1 MSTAS
6 PTTTGG
12 LKICVVSNYY
22 PPHFIGGYELGC
34 RDVVEAL
41 RGRGHQVR
49 VLTSTY
55 NVEKPHDD
63 GVVHRR
69 LKIGDWWTPN
79 SLGGLAAVINKEM
92 ANLRAFRKI
101 CSDFH
106 PDLIYVWNPVGIS
119 LSLVSVSQRLGL
131 PVCFFVS
138 DYWLAEWETDSGY
151 RVWDKQPVEL
161 HRRLPWRAVLSLLS
175 LLNLVHRPSSP
186 DLSNVQFASEC
197 LKRQALSKG
206 KPISDAKVIHW
217 GVDPQKFRNRPPS
230 KCLQRLLYVGTIA
243 PHKGVH
249 TAIEALKLLV
259 SAGHRS
265 ATLTVAGGSIVPE
278 YEAQIRQMVS
288 SYQLEE
294 HVRFTGQLP
303 REQLPSIY
311 QEHDVLLFPSIW
323 DEPFSITVLEAMASG
338 LAVVG
343 TPTGGSNEI
352 LAHDVNALVFPK
364 EDANECAAC
373 VLRLF
378 TDERLFKEICRNAR
392 NTVEQKFRLEQMADT
407 IEQSLK
413 ESVFETSAQGLKQI
427 PSLT

>member
-55 NVEKPHDD
+55 NVEKPQDD

-69 LKIGDWWTPN
+69 LRIGDWWTPN
-79 SLGGLAAVINKEM
+79 SLGGLAAVLNKEM

-151 RVWDKQPVEL
+151 SVWQKQPVDL

-217 GVDPQKFRNRPPS
+217 GVDPQKFQYRQTS
-230 KCLQRLLYVGTIA
+230 KCLQRLLYVGQIA

-259 SAGHRS
+259 QSGHKA
-265 ATLTVAGGSIVPE
+265 ATLTIAGGSIVPE
-278 YEAQIRQMVS
+278 YAAHLRQIVS
-288 SYQLEE
+288 SSSLEE
-294 HVRFTGQLP
+294 HVRFIGLVP
-303 REQLPSIY
+303 RERLPAIY
-311 QEHDVLLFPSIW
+311 QEHDVLVFPSIW

-343 TPTGGSNEI
+343 TPSGGSNEI
-352 LAHDVNALVFPK
+352 LQHDVNALVFPK
-364 EDANECAAC
+364 ENANECAAS
-373 VLRLF
+373 VSRLF
-378 TDERLFKEICRNAR
+378 TNEQLFEEIRRRGRL
-392 NTVEQKFRLEQMADT
+392 TVEQRFQLEQMVDT
-407 IEQSLK
+407 IERSLQ
-413 ESVFETSAQGLKQI
+413 EAVSE
-427 PSLT
+427 

>member
-6 PTTTGG
+6 PTTTRG

-41 RGRGHQVR
+41 GGRGHQVR

-55 NVEKPHDD
+55 NVEKPQDD

-69 LKIGDWWTPN
+69 LRIGDWWTPN
-79 SLGGLAAVINKEM
+79 SLGGLAAVLNKEM

-151 RVWDKQPVEL
+151 RVWETQPVEL

-217 GVDPQKFRNRPPS
+217 GVDPQKFQYRQTS
-230 KCLQRLLYVGTIA
+230 KCLQRLLYVGQIA

-259 SAGHRS
+259 QSGHKA
-265 ATLTVAGGSIVPE
+265 ATLTIAGGSIVPE
-278 YEAQIRQMVS
+278 YAAHLRQIVS
-288 SYQLEE
+288 SSSLEE
-294 HVRFTGQLP
+294 HVRFIGLVP
-303 REQLPSIY
+303 RERLPAIY
-311 QEHDVLLFPSIW
+311 QEHDVLVFPSIW

-343 TPTGGSNEI
+343 TPSGGSNEI
-352 LAHDVNALVFPK
+352 LQHDVNALVFPK
-364 EDANECAAC
+364 ENANECAAS
-373 VLRLF
+373 VSRLF
-378 TDERLFKEICRNAR
+378 TNEQLFEEIRRRGRL
-392 NTVEQKFRLEQMADT
+392 TVEQRFQLEQMVDT
-407 IEQSLK
+407 IERSLQ
-413 ESVFETSAQGLKQI
+413 EAVSE
-427 PSLT
+427 

>member
-131 PVCFFVS
+131 PVAFS
-138 DYWLAEWETDSGY
+138 SQTIGSPSG
-151 RVWDKQPVEL
+151 RRTPVT
-161 HRRLPWRAVLSLLS
+161 
-175 LLNLVHRPSSP
+175 
-186 DLSNVQFASEC
+186 EC
-197 LKRQALSKG
+197 G
-206 KPISDAKVIHW
+206 KNSRWNSIDAFL
-217 GVDPQKFRNRPPS
+217 G
-230 KCLQRLLYVGTIA
+230 
-243 PHKGVH
+243 
-249 TAIEALKLLV
+249 
-259 SAGHRS
+259 
-265 ATLTVAGGSIVPE
+265 
-278 YEAQIRQMVS
+278 
-288 SYQLEE
+288 
-294 HVRFTGQLP
+294 
-303 REQLPSIY
+303 
-311 QEHDVLLFPSIW
+311 
-323 DEPFSITVLEAMASG
+323 
-338 LAVVG
+338 
-343 TPTGGSNEI
+343 
-352 LAHDVNALVFPK
+352 
-364 EDANECAAC
+364 
-373 VLRLF
+373 
-378 TDERLFKEICRNAR
+378 ERCCHC
-392 NTVEQKFRLEQMADT
+392 
-407 IEQSLK
+407 
-413 ESVFETSAQGLKQI
+413 
-427 PSLT
+427 

>member
-1 MSTAS
+1 
-6 PTTTGG
+6 
-12 LKICVVSNYY
+12 
-22 PPHFIGGYELGC
+22 
-34 RDVVEAL
+34 
-41 RGRGHQVR
+41 
-49 VLTSTY
+49 
-55 NVEKPHDD
+55 
-63 GVVHRR
+63 
-69 LKIGDWWTPN
+69 
-79 SLGGLAAVINKEM
+79 M

-151 RVWDKQPVEL
+151 RVWQKQPVDL

-217 GVDPQKFRNRPPS
+217 GVDPQKFQYRQPS
-230 KCLQRLLYVGTIA
+230 KCLQRLLYVGQIA

-259 SAGHRS
+259 QSGHKA
-265 ATLTVAGGSIVPE
+265 ATLTIAGGSIVPE
-278 YEAQIRQMVS
+278 YAAHLRQIVS
-288 SYQLEE
+288 SSSLEE
-294 HVRFTGQLP
+294 HVRFIGLVP
-303 REQLPSIY
+303 RERLPAIY
-311 QEHDVLLFPSIW
+311 QEHDVLVFPSIW

-343 TPTGGSNEI
+343 TPSGGSNEI
-352 LAHDVNALVFPK
+352 LQHDVNALVFPK
-364 EDANECAAC
+364 ENANECAAS
-373 VLRLF
+373 VSRLF
-378 TDERLFKEICRNAR
+378 TNEQLFEEIRRRGRL
-392 NTVEQKFRLEQMADT
+392 TVEQRFQLEQMVDT
-407 IEQSLK
+407 IERSLQ
-413 ESVFETSAQGLKQI
+413 EAVSE
-427 PSLT
+427 

>member
-1 MSTAS
+1 MSTPS
-6 PTTTGG
+6 PATTGG

-55 NVEKPHDD
+55 KVEKPQDD
-63 GVVHRR
+63 GVVHRQLR
-69 LKIGDWWTPN
+69 IGDWWTPN
-79 SLGGLAAVINKEM
+79 SLGGLAAVLNKEM

-151 RVWDKQPVEL
+151 RVWQKQPVDL

-175 LLNLVHRPSSP
+175 LLNLVQRPSSP

-217 GVDPQKFRNRPPS
+217 GVDPQKFQYRQPS
-230 KCLQRLLYVGTIA
+230 KCLQRLLYVGQIA

-259 SAGHRS
+259 QSGHKA
-265 ATLTVAGGSIVPE
+265 ATLTIAGGSIVPE
-278 YEAQIRQMVS
+278 YAAHLRQIVS
-288 SYQLEE
+288 SSSLEG
-294 HVRFTGQLP
+294 HVRFIGLVP
-303 REQLPSIY
+303 REKLLAVY
-311 QEHDVLLFPSIW
+311 QEHDVLVFPSIW

-343 TPTGGSNEI
+343 TSSGGSNEI
-352 LAHDVNALVFPK
+352 LQHDVNALVFPN
-364 EDANECAAC
+364 ENANECAAS
-373 VLRLF
+373 LSRLF
-378 TDERLFKEICRNAR
+378 TNEQLFEEIRRRGRL
-392 NTVEQKFRLEQMADT
+392 TVEQRFQLERMVDT
-407 IEQSLK
+407 IERSLQ
-413 ESVFETSAQGLKQI
+413 EAVSE
-427 PSLT
+427 